1 MNRFSLFYAFFIL
14 AILCNGLRAQL
25 DEIKGFSLRY
35 DETKLDRSQ
44 RSPIVSYSGTLKKA
58 TPAVVAVTTKQVV
71 VDYPGGG

>member
-44 RSPIVSYSGTLKKA
+44 TSPIVSYSRT
-58 TPAVVAVTTKQVV
+58 
-71 VDYPGGG
+71 